1 MEDNAKI
8 IIDVAGSARGY
19 NLTVLYEGAAR
30 ILAKK
35 CQLLRFFLFSFLYP
49 LPDFTERRP

>member
-8 IIDVAGSARGY
+8 IINVAGSARGY
-19 NLTVLYEGAAR
+19 NLAVLYEGVAR

-35 CQLLRFFLFSFLYP
+35 CQLLRFFLFVFRYL
-49 LPDFTERRP
+49 LLNFTERRP

>member
-8 IIDVAGSARGY
+8 IINVAGSARGY
-19 NLTVLYEGAAR
+19 NLAVLYEGAAR

-35 CQLLRFFLFSFLYP
+35 CQLLRFFLFVFRYL
-49 LPDFTERRP
+49 LLNFTERRP